1 MKKSVFAVVALCLLL
16 VACQGFGGSK
26 TTQTPQDFRFGTEG
40 LSMSFMP
47 NLPPPR
53 VFENQPLTI
62 MLRVENRG
70 TFSLRQGDA
79 QIYLSGFDTRIITG
93 IPGTGKSVPPLE
105 GRSQYVPQGGFD
117 VVTFDSTIASLT
129 GLRADK
135 FDAPLVAKA
144 CYKYETQAGG
154 QVCIDPVPFT
164 ASRTQKVCTPGV
176 VSLGSQGAPIAVS
189 AIGVE
194 ANPGRTRFAIT
205 VQNVGGGDVFLQKDM
220 AKCSPSS
227 GGFSYTDID
236 AVELVDVSVAG
247 TSVKQSCRP
256 VNNNI
261 VRLVNGQATIYCELP
276 TQGQQAYVSSM
287 NVYLRYGYSQ
297 SVSTRVEIRPTQ

>member
-1 MKKSVFAVVALCLLL
+1 MKKSVLAVVTLCLFL
-16 VACQGFGGSK
+16 VACQGFGGAK
-26 TTQTPQDFRFGTEG
+26 TTQEPQNFRFGTEG

-53 VFENQPLTI
+53 VFENNPLTV

-79 QIYLSGFDTRIITG
+79 QIYLSGFDNRIITG

-117 VVTFDSTIASLT
+117 VVSFDATISSLT
-129 GLRADK
+129 GLRVDK
-135 FDAPLVAKA
+135 YEPILLATA
-144 CYKYETQAGG
+144 CYKYETQASG
-154 QVCIDPVPFT
+154 QICIDPNPF
-164 ASRTQKVCTPGV
+164 APSRTQKVCTPGI

-189 AIGVE
+189 AVGVE
-194 ANPGRTRFAIT
+194 PNPGRTRFAISI
-205 VQNVGGGDVFLQKDM
+205 QNVGGGTVFLQKDM
-220 AKCSPSS
+220 SKCSPSS
-227 GGFSYTDID
+227 GGLGYTELDV
-236 AVELVDVSVAG
+236 VELVDVTVSG
-247 TSVKQSCRP
+247 TSIKQSCRP
-256 VNNNI
+256 VNNNN

-276 TQGQQAYVSSM
+276 TQGNQAYVSAI

-297 SVSTRVEIRPTQ
+297 TASTRIEIRPTQ